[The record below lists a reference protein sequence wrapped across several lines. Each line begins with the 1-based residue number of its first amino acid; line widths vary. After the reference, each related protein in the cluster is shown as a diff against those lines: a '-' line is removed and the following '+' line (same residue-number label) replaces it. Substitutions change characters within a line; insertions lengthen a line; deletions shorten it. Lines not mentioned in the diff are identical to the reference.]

1 MAKRNRYRE
10 MESMIMKVLIAD
22 ALVFCMYMIFA
33 GRGLVA
39 LKVVTA
45 ILSFLISGLT
55 LGWLILTREFFRR
68 RSLWISTASISLLVC
83 LLISLILKYP
93 CPPIVSGIV

>member
-10 MESMIMKVLIAD
+10 MESMMMKVLIAD

-39 LKVVTA
+39 LKVITA
-45 ILSFLISGLT
+45 VLSFLISGLT
-55 LGWLILTREFFRR
+55 LGWLFLTREFFRR
-68 RSLWISTASISLLVC
+68 RSLWISTASISILVC

-93 CPPIVSGIV
+93 CPPIAAGIA